1 MKMKVDHIK
10 EELQQTLQAL
20 KKEGYEEDIKILVN
34 EDKHSK
40 ESVKNLLVDSPYGS
54 YSLLNTVNSILPS
67 KIEQLS
73 KVLAFEQLSSQDVEK
88 YIEDLAEGKYV
99 IIASSSIT

>member
-1 MKMKVDHIK
+1 MKIKVAHIK
-10 EELQQTLQAL
+10 EELQQTLQDL
-20 KKEGYEEDIKILVN
+20 NKEGYKKDIKILVN

-40 ESVKNLLVDSPYGS
+40 ESVKNLLIDSPYGS
-54 YSLLNTVNSILPS
+54 QSLLNTVNSILPS
-67 KIEQLS
+67 KIKQLA

-88 YIEDLAEGKYV
+88 YIEDLEEGKYV

>member
-1 MKMKVDHIK
+1 MKIKVAHSK
-10 EELQQTLQAL
+10 EELQQTLQDL
-20 KKEGYEEDIKILVN
+20 NKEGYEKDIKILVN

-40 ESVKNLLVDSPYGS
+40 ESVKNLLIDSPYGS
-54 YSLLNTVNSILPS
+54 QSLLNTVNSILPS
-67 KIEQLS
+67 KIEQLA

-88 YIEDLAEGKYV
+88 YIEDLEEGKYV

>member
-1 MKMKVDHIK
+1 MKIKVAHIK
-10 EELQQTLQAL
+10 EELQQILQAL
-20 KKEGYEEDIKILVN
+20 NKEGYEEDIKILVN

-40 ESVKNLLVDSPYGS
+40 ESVKTLLVDSPYGS

-73 KVLAFEQLSSQDVEK
+73 KVLAFEQLPSQDVEK
-88 YIEDLAEGKYV
+88 YIEDLEEGKYV